1 MDQFEQLLTCA
12 ICLDRY
18 RNPKLLPCQHSFCME
33 PCMEGL
39 VDYVRRQVKCPECRA
54 EHRVGYQGVQA
65 FPTNV
70 TLQRFLELHVDL
82 TGELPDPTSNQI
94 MERCQICSE
103 KQYCSPC
110 AHCDKK
116 VCPDCKEAHID
127 VLKREI
133 QRIGNQVRRVLHRLN
148 DALSAVEKNTMQ
160 LQTNSIS
167 VMDEIDDI
175 YRRLSK
181 ALKDRTENLKIEVE
195 RYLGNE
201 LKQLST
207 LRTNLEQEVAN
218 IQSNID
224 LVEKYMITE
233 NGTTVTWQDNELMDT
248 KDIFLKTMEFI
259 RNFEYEPGDYGR
271 RIKFNTNH
279 DVNSLAST
287 LNTFG
292 DLHLPTSSTQ
302 NVLGGGSSSNNS
314 LAPPHINQGQGSA
327 LMRSKSDHRLTMQ
340 FRGQPDEDDPPSFGS
355 GGRKFGDQRPARTYG
370 QDDDSCGGE
379 RKSRFRSRFTRH
391 LDSSFDE
398 PEPQPNRVRFET
410 QTQQPP
416 VKERERVLDT
426 EDASKGPLSGVTRLA
441 DSSRVIQRI
450 AESERPPKPAPAPVV
465 PPQVVAPPKVTA
477 PAVAPWRNRQMS
489 EEDEISKQKK
499 QNKEQEKATTTAV
512 TRRQTSNEP
521 RSPGYTTA
529 TAVVDDHAS
538 EVSETAASRVR
549 KVSPDRFTQKKRAE
563 SEDSGST
570 SESASSSGSSPVGTG
585 AIFSTEEVKN
595 RFLSKT
601 DGPATTATPHRKDST
616 SSVASSTTGNGGSST
631 NSRTTRSY
639 QNRYQTNKGT
649 EKPVEPA
656 KEEEEESESESE
668 SSESESEE
676 ESDSP
681 PPTPPK
687 KTTAP
692 EPKSR
697 MEKTDIG
704 PLLARSANARDTP
717 SSTASTT
724 SSSGPGSLYSA
735 RKRAEAAEPQSP
747 TQTSTASPFSA
758 YRSRS
763 RISSPTTREPDPEP
777 TTTRGRYGGTTSTS
791 SSSAGIG
798 SSRYPSSYSAADYT
812 PNTTGLSRSRTG
824 TSLYSTPADDTP
836 SSRFSS
842 GLASKYLNRSR
853 HNFDVDD
860 HPTPSSRYGS
870 STTTPSV
877 SSSSGPMTRRSY
889 LSKQRNGTTSAA
901 NNLEADSKSSRLSNI
916 RDRRARI
923 NRSKSSHDVLAGID
937 FTKDEEDEEPES
949 PKITYKYQRRKSTAI
964 AGGDPDYKTPSAEDS
979 TSLSSWARYLKN
991 KYGKDKAP
999 TLPAGSD
1006 PALFTW
1012 PRGIASGPDGSI
1024 VVADSSNHRIQVF
1037 DQHGSFVKE
1046 FGQYG
1051 NGEGEFDCLAGVA
1064 VNRIGQFIISDRYNH
1079 RIQVFDPSGRFLRAF
1094 GSQGSS
1100 DGRFNYP
1107 WGLCTDA
1114 LGFIYVCDKENHRI
1128 QVFQSDGTFVGKFG
1142 TIGSKIGELE
1152 HPHYIAVTSTNKVVV
1167 SDTNNH
1173 RIQIFD
1179 VNGKVLSS
1187 FGTEGSEEGQF
1198 KLPRGLAVTDE
1209 GNIVVGDSGNNRIQI
1224 FNPDGT
1230 FLHSF
1235 GAWGSGDG
1243 EFKGMEGVAVTPNG
1257 NILVCD
1263 RENHRIQAF

>member
-103 KQYCSPC
+103 KQYCSNC

-181 ALKDRTENLKIEVE
+181 ALKDRTENLKNEVE

-218 IQSNID
+218 VQSNIE

-302 NVLGGGSSSNNS
+302 NVLGGGSTSSNNS
-314 LAPPHINQGQGSA
+314 LAPPHMNQGQGSA

-340 FRGQPDEDDPPSFGS
+340 FRGQPDDDECPSFGS
-355 GGRKFGDQRPARTYG
+355 SGRKFGDQRPVRTYG

-398 PEPQPNRVRFET
+398 PEPQQNRVRFDTGGQT
-410 QTQQPP
+410 QQQPP

-450 AESERPPKPAPAPVV
+450 AESERPPKPAAPVV
-465 PPQVVAPPKVTA
+465 PQVVQQPKVVAPA
-477 PAVAPWRNRQMS
+477 PAPVAPWRNRQMS

-499 QNKEQEKATTTAV
+499 QNKEQEKASTATPV

-521 RSPGYTTA
+521 RTPAYTAASVT
-529 TAVVDDHAS
+529 TDDHAA
-538 EVSETAASRVR
+538 EVGDTTGGSRVR
-549 KVSPDRFTQKKRAE
+549 KLSPDRYTQKKRAE

-570 SESASSSGSSPVGTG
+570 SESASSSGSSPVGT
-585 AIFSTEEVKN
+585 EEVKN
-595 RFLSKT
+595 RFLTKA
-601 DGPATTATPHRKDST
+601 DGGTAATSTPHRKDST

-631 NSRTTRSY
+631 NSRTARSY

-687 KTTAP
+687 KTVP

-717 SSTASTT
+717 STASSNT
-724 SSSGPGSLYSA
+724 SSSQPGSLYSA
-735 RKRAEAAEPQSP
+735 RKRAEAAEPLSP
-747 TQTSTASPFSA
+747 TQTSTSSPFSA

-763 RISSPTTREPDPEP
+763 RISSPTTREPEPEP
-777 TTTRGRYGGTTSTS
+777 TSTRGRYGGTTTSTS
-791 SSSAGIG
+791 SSTSGIG

-824 TSLYSTPADDTP
+824 TSLYSQPADDTP

-870 STTTPSV
+870 STTTPSA
-877 SSSSGPMTRRSY
+877 SSGPMTRRSY
-889 LSKQRNGTTSAA
+889 LSK
-901 NNLEADSKSSRLSNI
+901 
-916 RDRRARI
+916 RA
-923 NRSKSSHDVLAGID
+923 
-937 FTKDEEDEEPES
+937 
-949 PKITYKYQRRKSTAI
+949 
-964 AGGDPDYKTPSAEDS
+964 
-979 TSLSSWARYLKN
+979 
-991 KYGKDKAP
+991 
-999 TLPAGSD
+999 
-1006 PALFTW
+1006 W
-1012 PRGIASGPDGSI
+1012 P
-1024 VVADSSNHRIQVF
+1024 
-1037 DQHGSFVKE
+1037 
-1046 FGQYG
+1046 
-1051 NGEGEFDCLAGVA
+1051 
-1064 VNRIGQFIISDRYNH
+1064 
-1079 RIQVFDPSGRFLRAF
+1079 
-1094 GSQGSS
+1094 
-1100 DGRFNYP
+1100 
-1107 WGLCTDA
+1107 
-1114 LGFIYVCDKENHRI
+1114 
-1128 QVFQSDGTFVGKFG
+1128 
-1142 TIGSKIGELE
+1142 
-1152 HPHYIAVTSTNKVVV
+1152 
-1167 SDTNNH
+1167 
-1173 RIQIFD
+1173 
-1179 VNGKVLSS
+1179 
-1187 FGTEGSEEGQF
+1187 
-1198 KLPRGLAVTDE
+1198 
-1209 GNIVVGDSGNNRIQI
+1209 
-1224 FNPDGT
+1224 
-1230 FLHSF
+1230 
-1235 GAWGSGDG
+1235 
-1243 EFKGMEGVAVTPNG
+1243 
-1257 NILVCD
+1257 
-1263 RENHRIQAF
+1263 